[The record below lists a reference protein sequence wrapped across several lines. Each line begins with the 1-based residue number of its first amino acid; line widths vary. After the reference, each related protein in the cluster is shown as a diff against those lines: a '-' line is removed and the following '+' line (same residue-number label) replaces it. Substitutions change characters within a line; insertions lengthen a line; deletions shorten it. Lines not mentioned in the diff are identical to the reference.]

1 MLIRSVPLSLLVGC
15 TSPTVDVSSAG
26 TGPSNEIL
34 GHRFR
39 IVASPGA
46 VGKSDTLVEHFCS
59 GHDHLEVAKYV
70 SNFSYDGLVSRAYR
84 LDPEIFVTST
94 NNELDTLFIRKGG
107 GAFGLALLLN
117 EGDLDGDGRDEIG
130 YVVDNADWSNTNTY
144 VVVSY
149 RNDAWTEL
157 FRFAIWEWQLP
168 DLPDTEREYGLIGQT
183 GRHVHE
189 VDGSMSSVDLV
200 LPVHPGLVKVIGNIG
215 DATLDT
221 MELTFPPASVNGR
234 NS

>member
-1 MLIRSVPLSLLVGC
+1 ME
-15 TSPTVDVSSAG
+15 
-26 TGPSNEIL
+26 PSNEIL

-39 IVASPGA
+39 VVASLGTEGLP
-46 VGKSDTLVEHFCS
+46 DTLLEHFCS
-59 GHDHLEVAKYV
+59 GHDHSEVAKYV
-70 SNFSYDGLVSRAYR
+70 ADLSYDSLVSRAFR

-94 NNELDTLFIRKGG
+94 NEGLDTLFIRKGG
-107 GAFGLALLLN
+107 GAFGLAILMN

-130 YVVDNADWSNTNTY
+130 YVLDNADWSNTNTY

-157 FRFAIWEWQLP
+157 FRFAIWDWQLP
-168 DLPDTEREYGLIGQT
+168 NLPDAEREYGIIGQT

-200 LPVHPGLVKVIGNIG
+200 LPVRPGLVKVIGNVG
-215 DATLDT
+215 EATLDT
-221 MELTFPPASVNGR
+221 MELTFPPA
-234 NS
+234 